1 VSFPYPLRAFPADGG
16 GPRPAV
22 LVLPGG
28 GYAVLADHEGTDYAR
43 WLQGCGLHA
52 FVLDYPVAPQRHP
65 GPLSAATAALAHI
78 RSGDH
83 GLDVDTDRVGVIGSS
98 AGGHLAGCLSVGAA
112 GRDAPRPAFA
122 VLCYPVISFL
132 DEPHVGSAENLLG
145 PAPSAP
151 DLAALSLER
160 LVDDRTPPTF
170 LWSTADDESVPVSNS
185 LRYAQALVDA
195 GVPTE
200 LHVLPHGRH
209 GLGLA
214 PDVPEVAGWSRL
226 CEEWLRRGGW
236 ASPPEGTPA

>member
-1 VSFPYPLRAFPADGG
+1 MSFPYPLHAFPAADD

-28 GYAVLADHEGTDYAR
+28 GYAMLADHEGTDYAR
-43 WLQGCGLHA
+43 WLRDCGVHA
-52 FVLDYPVAPQRHP
+52 FVLEYPVAPHRHP
-65 GPLSAATAALAHI
+65 LPLAAATAALAQI

-83 GLDVDTDRVGVIGSS
+83 GLDVDADRVGVIGSS

-112 GRDAPRPAFA
+112 GPDAPRPAFA
-122 VLCYPVISFL
+122 VLCYPVISLL

-145 PAPSAP
+145 PDPSEQA
-151 DLAALSLER
+151 LAALSLER
-160 LVDDRTPPTF
+160 LVDDATPPTF
-170 LWSTADDESVPVSNS
+170 LWSTADDEAVPVSNS
-185 LRYAQALVDA
+185 LRYARALVDA
-195 GVPTE
+195 GVSTE

-226 CEEWLRRGGW
+226 CEEWLQRGGW
-236 ASPPEGTPA
+236 TGPREDSPA